1 LKVLVVGS
9 GGREHAL
16 VWKIA
21 QSPQLT
27 ALHVAPGSAAISELA
42 TCHPETKATDLAG
55 ILALAQHEEIDLV
68 VVGPE
73 DPLAAGIAD
82 RLREVGIATFGPSA
96 AAAQLEGSKAFAKDF
111 MQRHEIPTAAYAV
124 FDARDAAH
132 DYVDAL
138 ASPCVVKADGLA
150 AGKGVAM
157 CADAAAAHLAI
168 DEMMADRRFGD
179 AGDRIVIEQWL
190 QGEEASY
197 YAITD
202 GERIVTLAAAQD
214 HKRAL
219 DGDEG
224 ENTGGMG
231 AYSPTPVVSQA
242 VEKKILE
249 RVVHPTIR
257 GMAKE
262 GHPYQGV
269 LFVGLMIDSVGDPYV
284 IEFNVRFGDPETQPL
299 LVRMEADLLPILNA
313 SAQGTLDEATAIGW
327 GEAAVCVVLAS
338 GGYPRSYETG
348 CEISGLDELTG
359 EGHAGNAENS
369 DDADNTDDTDR
380 VVVFHAGTRRGA
392 SGTGYQTAGG
402 RVLGITARGQTVAE
416 ARERAYRAVAQIS
429 FDEMHFR
436 RDIASR
442 ALER

>member
-1 LKVLVVGS
+1 MRVLIVGS

-21 QSPQLT
+21 KSPALT
-27 ALHVAPGSAAISELA
+27 SLHVAPGSAAIGELA
-42 TCHPETKATDLAG
+42 SCHPEVKAADLDGLLDLAKR
-55 ILALAQHEEIDLV
+55 ESIDLV
-68 VVGPE
+68 IVGPE

-82 RLREVGIATFGPSA
+82 RMREIGIATFGPSA

-111 MQRHEIPTAAYAV
+111 MRRHEIPTAAYAV
-124 FDARDAAH
+124 FDDKAAAH
-132 DYVDAL
+132 EYVEDL
-138 ASPCVVKADGLA
+138 ARPCVVKADGLA

-157 CADAAAAHLAI
+157 CGDAAAAHTAI
-168 DEMMADRRFGD
+168 DEMMAEKRFGD
-179 AGDRIVIEQWL
+179 AGNRVVVEEWL

-219 DGDEG
+219 DGDQG

-231 AYSPTPVVSQA
+231 AYSPAPVVTGA

-249 RVVHPTIR
+249 RVVIPTIR

-269 LFVGLMIDSVGDPYV
+269 LFVGLMIDSAGDPFV

-299 LVRMEADLLPILNA
+299 LVRMQTDLLPILA
-313 SAQGTLDEATAIGW
+313 DSARGTLDETTTIEW

-338 GGYPRSYETG
+338 GGYPRAYETG
-348 CEISGLDELTG
+348 VAISGLDAL
-359 EGHAGNAENS
+359 
-369 DDADNTDDTDR
+369 ADEAAL
-380 VVVFHAGTRRGA
+380 VVFHAGTRRDE
-392 SGTGYQTAGG
+392 SGRGFETSGG
-402 RVLGITARGQTVAE
+402 RVLGVTASGASVRE
-416 ARERAYRAVAQIS
+416 ARERAYRAVDRLD
-429 FDEMHFR
+429 FPGMHFR
-436 RDIASR
+436 HDIASR
-442 ALER
+442 ALDR

>member
-1 LKVLVVGS
+1 
-9 GGREHAL
+9 L

-21 QSPQLT
+21 QSPLST
-27 ALHVAPGSAAISELA
+27 TLHVAPGSAAMTEFA
-42 TCHPETKATDLAG
+42 NCHPETKASDLPG
-55 ILALAQHEEIDLV
+55 ILNLARRESIDLV

-73 DPLAAGIAD
+73 DPLAAGISD
-82 RLREVGIATFGPSA
+82 RLREAGIATFGPSA

-124 FDARDAAH
+124 FDTQEAAH

-138 ASPCVVKADGLA
+138 GRPCVVKADGLA
-150 AGKGVAM
+150 AGKGVVM
-157 CADAAAAHLAI
+157 CADASAAHEAI
-168 DEMMADRRFGD
+168 DEMMAARRFGD
-179 AGDRIVIEQWL
+179 AGDRIVVEEWL
-190 QGEEASY
+190 LGEEASY

-214 HKRAL
+214 HKRLL

-231 AYSPTPVVSQA
+231 AYSPAPVVTEA

-249 RVVHPTIR
+249 RVVYPTIR

-269 LFVGLMIDSVGDPYV
+269 LYVGLMIDAAGDPFV

-299 LVRMEADLLPILNA
+299 LVRMEGDLLPILDA
-313 SAQGTLDEATAIGW
+313 SARGTLDESTAIGW

-348 CEISGLDELTG
+348 REISGLDD
-359 EGHAGNAENS
+359 A
-369 DDADNTDDTDR
+369 DDADDADHPDHPDDAEK
-380 VVVFHAGTRRGA
+380 VVVFHAGTRRA
-392 SGTGYQTAGG
+392 DSGVGYQTAGG
-402 RVLGITARGQTVAE
+402 RVLGMTARGQTVAE
-416 ARERAYRAVAQIS
+416 ARERAYRAVERIS
-429 FDEMHFR
+429 FEGMHFR

-442 ALER
+442 ALGR

>member
-21 QSPQLT
+21 RSPQLT
-27 ALHVAPGSAAISELA
+27 ALHAAPGSAAMAELA
-42 TCHPETKATDLAG
+42 TCHSETKAGDLDG
-55 ILALAQHEEIDLV
+55 LVALAERESIDLV

-82 RLREVGIATFGPSA
+82 RLRAAGIATFGPSA

-111 MQRHEIPTAAYAV
+111 MQRHAIPTAAYAV
-124 FDARDAAH
+124 FESKSAAH
-132 DYVDAL
+132 DYVEAQ
-138 ASPCVVKADGLA
+138 SRPCVVKADGLA

-157 CADAAAAHLAI
+157 CEDAQAAHVAI
-168 DEMMADRRFGD
+168 DEMMAARRFGD
-179 AGDRIVIEQWL
+179 AGDRIVVEEWL
-190 QGEEASY
+190 EGEEASY

-231 AYSPTPVVSQA
+231 AYSPPPVVTEA

-269 LFVGLMIDSVGDPYV
+269 LYVGLMIDAAGDPFV

-299 LVRMEADLLPILNA
+299 LVRMESDLLPILDA
-313 SAQGTLDEATAIGW
+313 SARGTIDESSAIGW

-338 GGYPRSYETG
+338 GGYPRDYETG
-348 CEISGLDELTG
+348 RAISGLDALANKQGAPPANGME
-359 EGHAGNAENS
+359 E
-369 DDADNTDDTDR
+369 
-380 VVVFHAGTRRGA
+380 VVVFHAGTRECA
-392 SGTGYQTAGG
+392 SGSGYETAGG
-402 RVLGITARGQTVAE
+402 RVLGITARGRTVAE
-416 ARERAYRAVAQIS
+416 AKERAYDAVEGVTFEGMQ
-429 FDEMHFR
+429 FR
-436 RDIASR
+436 RDIAAR
-442 ALER
+442 ALGR

>member
-1 LKVLVVGS
+1 MKVLVVGS

-27 ALHVAPGSAAISELA
+27 ALHVVPGSAAIAELA
-42 TCHPETKATDLAG
+42 ECHSETKATDLAG
-55 ILALAQHEEIDLV
+55 ILALAQREAIDLV

-82 RLREVGIATFGPSA
+82 RLRAAGIATFGPSA
-96 AAAQLEGSKAFAKDF
+96 AAARLEGSKAFAKDF
-111 MQRHEIPTAAYAV
+111 MQRHGIPTAAHAV

-132 DYVDAL
+132 AYVDTL

-157 CADAAAAHLAI
+157 CNDAAEAHTAI
-168 DEMMADRRFGD
+168 DDMMAARRFGD

-190 QGEEASY
+190 RGEEASY

-219 DGDEG
+219 DGDKG

-231 AYSPTPVVSQA
+231 AYSPPPVVSKA

-257 GMAKE
+257 GMARE

-269 LFVGLMIDSVGDPYV
+269 LYVGLMIDSAGDPFV

-299 LVRMEADLLPILNA
+299 LVRMQADLLPILDA
-313 SAQGTLDEATAIGW
+313 SARGTLDEATAIGW

-338 GGYPRSYETG
+338 GGYPRSYATG
-348 CEISGLDELTG
+348 REISGLDEL
-359 EGHAGNAENS
+359 ADA
-369 DDADNTDDTDR
+369 DDADK
-380 VVVFHAGTRRGA
+380 VVVFHAGTRRDD

-402 RVLGITARGQTVAE
+402 RVLGITASGQTVAE
-416 ARERAYRAVAQIS
+416 ARERAYRVVERIS

-442 ALER
+442 AVGR